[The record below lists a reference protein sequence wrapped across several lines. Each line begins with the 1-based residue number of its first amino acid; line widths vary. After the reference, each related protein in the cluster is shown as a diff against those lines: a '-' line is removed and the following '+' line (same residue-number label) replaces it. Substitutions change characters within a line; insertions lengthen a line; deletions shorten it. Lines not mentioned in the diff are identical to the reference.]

1 MSSIAQIIRPVKE
14 HFKRALKWIVI
25 ANAGLAVIGILFGG
39 STDVVLRVHGT
50 SLLVA
55 VSAVSLAVIEQGRFR
70 AKFKSVWLAGSVC
83 SAALGLTLIAL
94 TWGIDPPDSFGRP
107 VGSIAVISVATT
119 YCAVI
124 SAIAQ
129 RVRLRRVCWGG
140 AYGHSLYVLAII
152 WFQFDFMP
160 GRILAL
166 LAVGQTACS
175 LIAVIDF
182 IGSRRSTIAGSELS
196 ELKAQYCPY
205 CGAEDLTRLI
215 DVIECRDCGGRFQT
229 LNKSMS

>member
-1 MSSIAQIIRPVKE
+1 MSSFAQIIRPVRE

-39 STDVVLRVHGT
+39 SADVVLRVHGT

-55 VSAVSLAVIEQGRFR
+55 VTAVSLAVIEQGRFR
-70 AKFKSVWLAGSVC
+70 AKIESVWIAGSLC
-83 SAALGLTLIAL
+83 SVALGVTLVAL
-94 TWGIDPPDSFGRP
+94 IWGFNPPDSFGRP
-107 VGSIAVISVATT
+107 VGSIAVVAAATT

-129 RVRLRRVCWGG
+129 RTRLRRACWGG
-140 AYGHSLYVLAII
+140 AYGHSLYVLVII

-175 LIAVIDF
+175 LIALIDF
-182 IGSRRSTIAGSELS
+182 IGARRSTIVGSKRS

-205 CGAEDLTRLI
+205 CGAKDLTRPI
-215 DVIECRDCGGRFQT
+215 DVIECRLCGGRFQT
-229 LNKSMS
+229 LDRLMS